1 MDVLEPSEWPAGTTK
16 GRPLLRPLLV
26 DKALEVLAD
35 GGVVR
40 LTEADLAEVSNKSL
54 ALLAQSLARYAK
66 KDGYRLANR
75 FVTEA
80 DGTRALYIRRI
91 YKRQ

>member
-1 MDVLEPSEWPAGTTK
+1 MDVLEPSEWPSSPLK
-16 GRPLLRPLLV
+16 GAQIERAVLV

-40 LTEADLAEVSNKSL
+40 LTEADLVEVPNKSL
-54 ALLAQSLARYAK
+54 ALLAQSVSRYAK
-66 KDGYRLANR
+66 KDGFRLANR
-75 FVTEA
+75 FITEA